1 MTYLR
6 PSFILIHPTVWLQ
19 YTNVTDRQDRQTG
32 QTTVAQKSI
41 SIWKSCRHG
50 ACFQL
55 LSRASGEHVCRSQQT
70 LNTIHSM
77 VIVTSRTANECK
89 FRVNE
94 LRVLSACFQCRVC
107 GSIRRAYITSTSLYD
122 VITIRRCHAH
132 CKFSLK
138 MSLQSVNSDR
148 NRSAICTIDTCDG
161 DIVNTTTVS
170 IYPTIR

>member
-1 MTYLR
+1 MGDSLATIDMGRKLGAVLCLRQSSPFITPLR
-6 PSFILIHPTVWLQ
+6 PPTHIHSYTYKNTIKQSPGPRPTKVPSCILIHPTVWPQ
-19 YTNVTDRQDRQTG
+19 DTNITDRQDRQTG

-89 FRVNE
+89 FRFN
-94 LRVLSACFQCRVC
+94 
-107 GSIRRAYITSTSLYD
+107 
-122 VITIRRCHAH
+122 
-132 CKFSLK
+132 
-138 MSLQSVNSDR
+138 
-148 NRSAICTIDTCDG
+148 
-161 DIVNTTTVS
+161 
-170 IYPTIR
+170 